1 MTTVLQTLISPA
13 DYMQV
18 CAWQP
23 SPYIPISYRF
33 STGHFR
39 PIIIT
44 YRIDYQS
51 IICHDDRPDPALKM
65 HTDVLMRKEGRLK
78 TNFSR
83 PPVILY
89 IPRT

>member
-1 MTTVLQTLISPA
+1 MTTVLQTIISPA

-33 STGHFR
+33 SIGHFH

-44 YRIDYQS
+44 YRIDYHS
-51 IICHDDRPDPALKM
+51 IICHDDRPDPALKNAY
-65 HTDVLMRKEGRLK
+65 GRPYAQRRPAENL
-78 TNFSR
+78 FQPASR
-83 PPVILY
+83 HIIY
-89 IPRT
+89 S